1 MRIAKKHAILTFLLT
16 YLLVSVCA
24 TSSILAVSDGKT
36 LEDITVGVPVDR
48 CPIFYQ
54 DADTKEITGI
64 GIDLMRAAAEEAGY
78 NANFRIIEE
87 ANLKDALDNEEYD
100 IVMPFGSAVS
110 STSGQTTIVS
120 DNLFQTPFT
129 LVTLKSRNLP
139 PFNRLNVGMLH
150 SLSGAAET
158 VTHMHPGI
166 QIHFYETMYE
176 SVSALRAGRVDAL
189 LHNSYVWSYVLQKP
203 SYSDLSVQP
212 LAMFSMDFRAG
223 TKDTPSGRVM
233 IERLNNGISKITD
246 TKRQAIILDFTSRK
260 LYRYSF
266 WDYIYKYGMFMFMGL
281 LLGIAIVAIIVLR
294 WRTLKLEQE
303 EKMRKLIDH
312 DPLTGAYS
320 INGFRKRA
328 EELLRDHKDTPYVMI
343 YTNIRNFKFI
353 NDSLGMG
360 AGDELL
366 RFWAERLLE
375 YLSDEDAVSRIEA
388 DHFAILCRMGGDE
401 QVAMVEKKVFD
412 PVRNYFA
419 SRNNDI
425 RVQICTGVYVI
436 TSADH
441 WHINVDHFLDF
452 ARMAEKKVR
461 EEHKEGYKFYNPKQW
476 VFGKLA
482 ADVVSYLPV
491 AIKNGETQV
500 WYQPQ
505 VNYETGRI
513 IGAEALCR
521 WDHAKRGW
529 ISPAEFI
536 PALEEA
542 GLIYDLDCFV
552 WDTVCRDLRR
562 WNEQGS
568 HRALSVNLSRADF
581 ADDRNI
587 PDHFKELIDTYGLTP
602 DQLHVEITETAYV
615 ENPELLINT
624 TNKLRE
630 YGFRV
635 EMDDFGSGYSSLNM
649 LKEVSV
655 DRIKLDLRFLTETG
669 DPEKGHIIIDHVI
682 SMAKAL
688 GMDII
693 AEGVEQE
700 EQARFLKEL
709 GCLEMQ
715 GFYFHKPMPSKD
727 FEGLFDKEKEDQ

>member
-1 MRIAKKHAILTFLLT
+1 
-16 YLLVSVCA
+16 
-24 TSSILAVSDGKT
+24 
-36 LEDITVGVPVDR
+36 
-48 CPIFYQ
+48 
-54 DADTKEITGI
+54 
-64 GIDLMRAAAEEAGY
+64 
-78 NANFRIIEE
+78 
-87 ANLKDALDNEEYD
+87 
-100 IVMPFGSAVS
+100 
-110 STSGQTTIVS
+110 
-120 DNLFQTPFT
+120 
-129 LVTLKSRNLP
+129 
-139 PFNRLNVGMLH
+139 
-150 SLSGAAET
+150 
-158 VTHMHPGI
+158 
-166 QIHFYETMYE
+166 
-176 SVSALRAGRVDAL
+176 
-189 LHNSYVWSYVLQKP
+189 
-203 SYSDLSVQP
+203 
-212 LAMFSMDFRAG
+212 
-223 TKDTPSGRVM
+223 
-233 IERLNNGISKITD
+233 
-246 TKRQAIILDFTSRK
+246 
-260 LYRYSF
+260 
-266 WDYIYKYGMFMFMGL
+266 
-281 LLGIAIVAIIVLR
+281 
-294 WRTLKLEQE
+294 
-303 EKMRKLIDH
+303 
-312 DPLTGAYS
+312 
-320 INGFRKRA
+320 
-328 EELLRDHKDTPYVMI
+328 MI

-366 RFWAERLLE
+366 RFWAERLLD

-388 DHFAILCRMGGDE
+388 DHFAILCRMGNDE
-401 QVAMVEKKVFD
+401 HVATVEKKVFD

-419 SRNNDI
+419 SRDKDI
-425 RVQICTGVYVI
+425 RVQICTGVYVL

-461 EEHKEGYKFYNPKQW
+461 EEHKEGYELYNPKQW

-521 WDHAKRGW
+521 WDSAKRGW